1 MLTSPFLVACLCS
14 VGHVPRF
21 LSGLTNVSGSCS
33 ICSCILLPIFPFVV
47 EVGQGRTSAISR
59 QKTLV
64 CGRQVSD
71 MSRWRQLSYQK
82 TVVYVEIRYLKVLVH

>member
-14 VGHVPRF
+14 VGHVPKF
-21 LSGLTNVSGSCS
+21 LSCLTNVSGLAVSA
-33 ICSCILLPIFPFVV
+33 FVFVYYSVSLFAV
-47 EVGQGRTSAISR
+47 EVGYGRTSAISR

-71 MSRWRQLSYQK
+71 MS
-82 TVVYVEIRYLKVLVH
+82 